1 MKALYHFPMADTV
14 DFPGNP
20 IEKPGY
26 RLEFQDEFTST
37 TIDES
42 KWFPYYLPQW
52 SSRERSKPRYALT
65 DNKLHLRID
74 KDQGFWSEEY
84 DGKLRVSSLQTA
96 CFSGPV
102 GSSRGQLIFKPGL
115 VVREAQPTVKL
126 YTPHYGYFETRL
138 KAVPIPGYMCAF
150 WMIGLGE
157 RPEESGEICITEI
170 FGENISAQES
180 QINFGVHPFQD
191 SAIKDEF
198 YENKFP
204 VNAAD
209 FHIYA
214 AEWTP
219 TQIDFYIDNVKVK
232 TIHQS
237 HMYPMQ
243 FMLNIYERPD
253 LLTQVSRKTPFP
265 KVMEVDY
272 VRAYQPLGG
281 YK

>member
-1 MKALYHFPMADTV
+1 MANTLNFPA
-14 DFPGNP
+14 NP
-20 IEKPGY
+20 ANKPGY
-26 RLEFQDEFTST
+26 KLEFQDEFDGT

-42 KWFPYYLPQW
+42 KWFPYYLPHW

-65 DNKLHLRID
+65 GEKLQLRID
-74 KDQGFWSEEY
+74 EDQLPWTEEY

-102 GSSRGQLIFKPGL
+102 GSSRGQLIFKSGL
-115 VVREAQPTVKL
+115 VVREVQPTVKL
-126 YTPHYGYFETRL
+126 YTPHYGYFETRF

-157 RPEESGEICITEI
+157 RPEESGEICIAEI
-170 FGENISAQES
+170 FGQNISATES

-191 SAIKDEF
+191 PAIKDEF

-204 VNAAD
+204 IDAAN

-219 TQIDFYIDNVKVK
+219 THIDFFIDNVKVK
-232 TIHQS
+232 TIYQS
-237 HMYPMQ
+237 HTYPMQ

-253 LLTQVSRKTPFP
+253 LLTPESRKTPFP

-272 VRAYQPLGG
+272 VRAYQPLEG
-281 YK
+281 YKE